1 MNFYPAECENVI
13 TVGAV
18 KNKLLIIN
26 SEETF
31 FDDLMNNYDIYSKKT
46 NDGGMSCEKKQNFQ
60 IMVIH

>member
-31 FDDLMNNYDIYSKKT
+31 FDDLMNNYDIYSKAT
-46 NDGGMSCEKKQNFQ
+46 VSDMELW
-60 IMVIH
+60 